1 MDYGFEDEIKKC
13 INVLKEGGIILYPT
27 DTVWGIGCDAL
38 NINAIEKIYTIKHR
52 PKDKSM
58 IVLLAE
64 ARDILNYVA
73 IPPPDIISIIENFET
88 PTSVIYDNVLGFP
101 EQIVKNDG
109 TLAIRITNDIFCKA
123 LIKRYKRPIVST
135 SANISGRMAP
145 TFFKDIDKEI
155 KDNMDYIVQY
165 RQNDIK
171 YRKPSRLV
179 KINDDGIL
187 TVLRD

>member
-13 INVLKEGGIILYPT
+13 INVLKEGGLILYPT

-38 NINAIEKIYTIKHR
+38 NINAIEKIYTIKQR

-64 ARDILNYVA
+64 ARDIINFVA
-73 IPPPDIISIIENFET
+73 IPPPDIISIVENFET

-101 EQIVKNDG
+101 EKIVKNDG
-109 TLAIRITNDIFCKA
+109 SLAIRITNDIFCKA
-123 LIKRYKRPIVST
+123 LIKRFKGPIVST
-135 SANISGRMAP
+135 SANISGRVAP
-145 TFFKDIDKEI
+145 AFFKDIDKEI
-155 KDNMDYIVQY
+155 KDNMDYIVHY
-165 RQNDIK
+165 RQNDIE

>member
-13 INVLKEGGIILYPT
+13 INVLKVGGIILYPT

-109 TLAIRITNDIFCKA
+109 SLAIRITNDIFCKA

-165 RQNDIK
+165 RQNDIE